1 MTPFE
6 NYTEFEDYTKTKI
19 KKPFVNGCGCFILV
33 MCASAVVMAFLTT
46 WTQGNLEWL
55 LGLISNK
62 AVHIH
67 YVLVLILNI
76 LCNFFA
82 LLFNIICEILKCAF

>member
-6 NYTEFEDYTKTKI
+6 DYMQIRSTNTFAK
-19 KKPFVNGCGCFILV
+19 GCGCFIIIMIV
-33 MCASAVVMAFLTT
+33 SAIVMAFLTT

-55 LGLISNK
+55 LGLASNK
-62 AVHIH
+62 PVHIP

-82 LLFNIICEILKCAF
+82 LLFNIICEILKFAF

>member
-1 MTPFE
+1 M
-6 NYTEFEDYTKTKI
+6 NYTEFEITR
-19 KKPFVNGCGCFILV
+19 KPHFSKGCGCFIII
-33 MCASAVVMAFLTT
+33 MFISAIIMAFLTT

-55 LGLISNK
+55 LGLVSNK
-62 AVHIH
+62 PVHIP